1 MKSIETNL
9 IEIFVKRLQ
18 ILRYRTTTIH
28 TYKSLIVVFLTFE
41 GVLNLRLPNW
51 YLSFTNRLPL

>member
-28 TYKSLIVVFLTFE
+28 TYKSLIVVF
-41 GVLNLRLPNW
+41 
-51 YLSFTNRLPL
+51 